1 MVAKET
7 LPLDRMNSVRLRVEG
22 LSKSF
27 RSHGAEVTALEG
39 IHMEIRDQ
47 EFATIL
53 GPSGCGKST
62 LLRILAGLSRPSAG
76 IATLDGRIIEGP
88 GKDRGMVFQNYTL
101 FPWLTVMENIQ
112 FGLRLSGRQKS
123 ECEAVAQGFVQ
134 KIGLSGFER
143 AYPRSLSGGMKQRVA
158 IARALANDPNILL
171 LDEPF
176 GALDTQTRSLMQELL
191 LQIWEELHK
200 TILFVTHDVEEA
212 VFLSDRIFVMTARPG
227 RIKAVLEVPLS
238 RPRDYQVKGSPEFL
252 RIKTEVSRLIREES
266 IRALTSSMVEPR
278 SQEG

>member
-1 MVAKET
+1 
-7 LPLDRMNSVRLRVEG
+7 MNSIRLRVEG
-22 LSKSF
+22 LSKRF
-27 RSHGAEVTALEG
+27 RSHGVEVTALDG

-62 LLRILAGLSRPSAG
+62 LLRILAGLSRPSSG
-76 IATLDGRIIEGP
+76 KATLDGRIIEGP

-112 FGLRLSGRQKS
+112 FGLRLCGRERTESQDI
-123 ECEAVAQGFVQ
+123 AHGFIQ

-143 AYPRSLSGGMKQRVA
+143 AYPKSLSGGMKQRVA

-191 LQIWEELHK
+191 LHIWEELHK

-227 RIKAVLEVPLS
+227 RIKAVLEVHLA
-238 RPRDYQVKGSPEFL
+238 RPRDYQVKTSPEFL
-252 RIKTEVSRLIREES
+252 RIKTEISRLIREES
-266 IRALTSSMVEPR
+266 IKALKSAVMEPR
-278 SQEG
+278 AQEG

>member
-1 MVAKET
+1 
-7 LPLDRMNSVRLRVEG
+7 MNSVRLRVEG
-22 LSKSF
+22 LSKRF
-27 RSHGAEVTALEG
+27 RSHGVEVTALEG

-62 LLRILAGLSRPSAG
+62 LLRILAGLSRPTAG
-76 IATLDGRIIEGP
+76 VARLDGRVIEGP

-112 FGLRLSGRQKS
+112 FGLRLSGR
-123 ECEAVAQGFVQ
+123 ERTDCEAVARGFVQ

-227 RIKAVLEVPLS
+227 RIKAVLEVPLA
-238 RPRDYQVKGSPEFL
+238 RPRDYQVKASSEFL

-266 IRALTSSMVEPR
+266 IRALTSSMMEPC